1 MVQPQIKLQGQDC
14 LLPISISRCFCK
26 HIDVKS
32 WLLHFL
38 FFPHRYY
45 FYYLIYNSAEE
56 FQVVKHDPT
65 MRELEKSKIKG
76 ELLPCIQI
84 TTHGHII
91 FCRRQKTSDIITRP
105 TKEYQAKSSLGP
117 LDNTSTPGRC
127 PRIPKWKVIFIWY
140 KRVPLQILCKA
151 TLPLKKQANITGKF
165 ERSNDLWGMQ
175 RLLIV

>member
-14 LLPISISRCFCK
+14 LSLINISRCFCK
-26 HIDVKS
+26 RTGVKS
-32 WLLHFL
+32 SSLHFL
-38 FFPHRYY
+38 FFPHTYY

-65 MRELEKSKIKG
+65 MWELEKSKIKG

-84 TTHGHII
+84 ITHGHII
-91 FCRRQKTSDIITRP
+91 FCRRQKTSDIMTRP

-117 LDNTSTPGRC
+117 LDNISTPGRC
-127 PRIPKWKVIFIWY
+127 PRIPKLKVIFIWY

-151 TLPLKKQANITGKF
+151 PQPLRKKANITGKF
-165 ERSNDLWGMQ
+165 ERSNDLWGME